1 MSRSAFVTFIE
12 VEQHDV
18 HLSQLRNVLQLDW
31 CQAFASSSRNAQ
43 ILAQPNTYL
52 YFGNGLLSFALRKT
66 KLQTIPA
73 GEDIHVIIYC
83 NFYCLCKWWKHILR
97 ISGNWIKVIGGQ
109 RSWGTRVQ
117 YFYHS
122 RHLRPPPPHFE
133 HVSYI
138 WGNNSLRTR
147 TAVRRPTWILMAA
160 GP

>member
-31 CQAFASSSRNAQ
+31 CQALASSSRNAQ
-43 ILAQPNTYL
+43 ILALPNTYL
-52 YFGNGLLSFALRKT
+52 YFGNGLSFALRKT

-97 ISGNWIKVIGGQ
+97 ISGNWIKVIGGGLE
-109 RSWGTRVQ
+109 SST
-117 YFYHS
+117 FIILSICDHHLHISNTS
-122 RHLRPPPPHFE
+122 RTFEVTTLYELELLWEDRPG
-133 HVSYI
+133 S
-138 WGNNSLRTR
+138 
-147 TAVRRPTWILMAA
+147 
-160 GP
+160 

>member
-109 RSWGTRVQ
+109 RSWGTPST
-117 YFYHS
+117 FIILAICDHHLHISNTS
-122 RHLRPPPPHFE
+122 RTFEVTTLYELELLWEDRPG
-133 HVSYI
+133 S
-138 WGNNSLRTR
+138 
-147 TAVRRPTWILMAA
+147 
-160 GP
+160 